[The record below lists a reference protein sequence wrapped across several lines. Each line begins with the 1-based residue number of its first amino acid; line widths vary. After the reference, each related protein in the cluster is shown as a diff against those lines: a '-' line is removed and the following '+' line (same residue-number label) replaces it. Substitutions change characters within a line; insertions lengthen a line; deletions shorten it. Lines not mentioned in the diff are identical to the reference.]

1 MINSLKDSM
10 TSLTDLMD
18 QNKSKLNNDE
28 AKFLNDYEGRLKKA
42 LESLDSD
49 SLKSL
54 MEEVQNVINKQEKK
68 WAWSNF
74 YTRQE

>member
-1 MINSLKDSM
+1 MFDDMINSLKDSM

-42 LESLDSD
+42 LKSLDSD

-68 WAWSNF
+68 
-74 YTRQE
+74 

>member
-1 MINSLKDSM
+1 MFDDMINSLKDSM
-10 TSLTDLMD
+10 TSLTGLMD

-28 AKFLNDYEGRLKKA
+28 IKFLNDYEGRLKKA

-49 SLKSL
+49 SLKNL

-68 WAWSNF
+68 
-74 YTRQE
+74 

>member
-1 MINSLKDSM
+1 MFDDMINSLKDSM

-42 LESLDSD
+42 LKNLDSD
-49 SLKSL
+49 SLKNL
-54 MEEVQNVINKQEKK
+54 MKEAQDVINKQENK
-68 WAWSNF
+68 
-74 YTRQE
+74 